1 MNHNTNIH
9 FGNRTLIP
17 HDLHGRSYQD
27 PAVSIVPHPFPP
39 NRAHPTFEGPS
50 RDEHHYHHHQNRP
63 PVYHQPPRP
72 VLHSHHDHVLN
83 RRRDS
88 HFDAVLEGFMESQ
101 RRTSRDIETKLEFT
115 RYELDGR
122 LGELS
127 TQIER
132 VESRCLDMEED
143 LKKQGEAIEDNRRA
157 IHFTKVSTKE
167 MDNHLDEKISSLD
180 NNLDGTTKSLNSITA
195 VAHQAKRE
203 VAEVT
208 LKERQCYSTMLTL
221 VEGQKQVKA
230 QIRDLHISLDKRSQD
245 IQRRARGLEDKV
257 DGVSKEVKDLTTRL
271 ANLEEKVLTET
282 KTTVPKQNYAA
293 PVFTIRETDPRVIWD
308 EEESRAD
315 QERATKLTTGT
326 REKIA
331 PKGRT
336 LTQRSSQ
343 PPPTKEKRKIRSS
356 LEEIIDD
363 FNFMARRFPYGVTF
377 DNACNKSP
385 FMQDLAWTQDWSLAE
400 MEKMYEEARKGMPKP
415 RFLHKLHDPGYF
427 LIHFSINGSYFDD
440 ALCDSGSSVNLM
452 PAEIAKKL
460 GLINSIVKSR
470 MDLKLAD
477 SSLTEPLGE
486 VKDIQLDFG
495 GCIVPANFYVVT
507 MKDPEDLKLLL
518 GRSFLATAGAIMD
531 WPNRRISLA
540 NVDKDTFYD
549 AAPPGFSSKRFRYTS
564 GGECSQVRGESHGY
578 LIKEVLQDKMHLE
591 SSGNRKFLEPPIL
604 PN

>member
-1 MNHNTNIH
+1 
-9 FGNRTLIP
+9 
-17 HDLHGRSYQD
+17 
-27 PAVSIVPHPFPP
+27 
-39 NRAHPTFEGPS
+39 
-50 RDEHHYHHHQNRP
+50 
-63 PVYHQPPRP
+63 
-72 VLHSHHDHVLN
+72 
-83 RRRDS
+83 
-88 HFDAVLEGFMESQ
+88 
-101 RRTSRDIETKLEFT
+101 
-115 RYELDGR
+115 
-122 LGELS
+122 
-127 TQIER
+127 
-132 VESRCLDMEED
+132 
-143 LKKQGEAIEDNRRA
+143 
-157 IHFTKVSTKE
+157 
-167 MDNHLDEKISSLD
+167 
-180 NNLDGTTKSLNSITA
+180 
-195 VAHQAKRE
+195 
-203 VAEVT
+203 
-208 LKERQCYSTMLTL
+208 MLTL

-271 ANLEEKVLTET
+271 ANLEEK
-282 KTTVPKQNYAA
+282 K
-293 PVFTIRETDPRVIWD
+293 
-308 EEESRAD
+308 SRAD
-315 QERATKLTTGT
+315 QERATKANHWNK
-326 REKIA
+326 RDA

-343 PPPTKEKRKIRSS
+343 PPPTKEKRKTRSS

-363 FNFMARRFPYGVTF
+363 FNFMARRFPYGVPF

-400 MEKMYEEARKGMPKP
+400 LEKMYEEARKGMPKP

>member
-1 MNHNTNIH
+1 
-9 FGNRTLIP
+9 
-17 HDLHGRSYQD
+17 
-27 PAVSIVPHPFPP
+27 
-39 NRAHPTFEGPS
+39 
-50 RDEHHYHHHQNRP
+50 
-63 PVYHQPPRP
+63 
-72 VLHSHHDHVLN
+72 
-83 RRRDS
+83 
-88 HFDAVLEGFMESQ
+88 
-101 RRTSRDIETKLEFT
+101 
-115 RYELDGR
+115 
-122 LGELS
+122 
-127 TQIER
+127 
-132 VESRCLDMEED
+132 MEED

-203 VAEVT
+203 VAEVP
-208 LKERQCYSTMLTL
+208 KGEAML
-221 VEGQKQVKA
+221 
-230 QIRDLHISLDKRSQD
+230 LDDAYIGGRAKTRSQGFNHSLSQLGREGLD
-245 IQRRARGLEDKV
+245 RA
-257 DGVSKEVKDLTTRL
+257 
-271 ANLEEKVLTET
+271 

-315 QERATKLTTGT
+315 QERATRLTTGT

-343 PPPTKEKRKIRSS
+343 PPPTKEKRKTRSS

-363 FNFMARRFPYGVTF
+363 FNFMARRFPYGVPF

-400 MEKMYEEARKGMPKP
+400 LEKMYEEARKGMPKP

>member
-1 MNHNTNIH
+1 M
-9 FGNRTLIP
+9 
-17 HDLHGRSYQD
+17 
-27 PAVSIVPHPFPP
+27 
-39 NRAHPTFEGPS
+39 
-50 RDEHHYHHHQNRP
+50 
-63 PVYHQPPRP
+63 
-72 VLHSHHDHVLN
+72 
-83 RRRDS
+83 
-88 HFDAVLEGFMESQ
+88 
-101 RRTSRDIETKLEFT
+101 
-115 RYELDGR
+115 
-122 LGELS
+122 
-127 TQIER
+127 
-132 VESRCLDMEED
+132 
-143 LKKQGEAIEDNRRA
+143 KK
-157 IHFTKVSTKE
+157 KE
-167 MDNHLDEKISSLD
+167 
-180 NNLDGTTKSLNSITA
+180 
-195 VAHQAKRE
+195 
-203 VAEVT
+203 
-208 LKERQCYSTMLTL
+208 
-221 VEGQKQVKA
+221 
-230 QIRDLHISLDKRSQD
+230 
-245 IQRRARGLEDKV
+245 
-257 DGVSKEVKDLTTRL
+257 
-271 ANLEEKVLTET
+271 
-282 KTTVPKQNYAA
+282 
-293 PVFTIRETDPRVIWD
+293 
-308 EEESRAD
+308 RAD
-315 QERATKLTTGT
+315 QERATRLTTGT

-343 PPPTKEKRKIRSS
+343 PPPTKEKRKTRSS

-363 FNFMARRFPYGVTF
+363 FNFMARRFPYGVPF